1 MKRWSNLFWGRTV
14 LKVWLGQ
21 QICSVI
27 NRGFHLSI
35 YLLECYKELQ
45 LQNEAIYW
53 SELIFFFS
61 LDSVPY
67 PWSKSADC
75 RTLLIADFLTAKT
88 WLFPNPCS
96 SIVQITKLMWQT
108 CSVFQELQHTC
119 HQIEA
124 RMHKSSLYFGSR
136 TDDWNYFLLLT
147 NSPFSRD
154 KLLCSAVNETL
165 GY

>member
-1 MKRWSNLFWGRTV
+1 LVNRSVLLLIGVFIYPYTCWNVTRSCSFKMKLF
-14 LKVWLGQ
+14 
-21 QICSVI
+21 ID
-27 NRGFHLSI
+27 
-35 YLLECYKELQ
+35 
-45 LQNEAIYW
+45 QNW
-53 SELIFFFS
+53 FFFFS

>member
-1 MKRWSNLFWGRTV
+1 MLQGAAASKWS
-14 LKVWLGQ
+14 
-21 QICSVI
+21 
-27 NRGFHLSI
+27 
-35 YLLECYKELQ
+35 YLL
-45 LQNEAIYW
+45 IRTD
-53 SELIFFFS
+53 FFFS